1 MSPVTPPPPSAP
13 GPGTACLTAAPEDP
27 DDFDDFGGDRVG
39 GDRFD
44 DSKGGR

>member
-13 GPGTACLTAAPEDP
+13 DAGIAHLTAAPTGP
-27 DDFDDFGGDRVG
+27 DDFGGFGGDRVG